1 MPVFQ
6 YKGLNKAGKN
16 VKGIIDADNPRTARA
31 KLKKDG
37 IYVMNLGD
45 SEKTRARKKTSSTS
59 MGSGRVSVDDIS
71 NLTRQLASLVKA
83 NIPLVDCLGAVSDQ
97 MENPYLKEV
106 LAECRNQVNEGST
119 LQKALLKY
127 PKAFDNIFVS
137 MVGAG
142 EMSGSLDTILLRLA
156 EFTEARAELKSKVN
170 SAMMYPILM
179 IVLMVLILMAMFVFV
194 LPQITGILID
204 TGMEIPWY
212 TQLVMN
218 ISGFMVE
225 NWIILLIAMFG
236 GIFMFNYWKNSAT
249 GRPAWDAITLKLP
262 IVGKIA
268 RMVAVSRFTRTLSTL
283 LSGGV
288 PMLNAMDIVRNV
300 VDNAV
305 LAKAVDE
312 ARDNIREGESI
323 AGPLKKSEQF
333 PPIVIHMVSIGEKTG
348 ELEKMLNQVADTY
361 DFQVKNQVSGITSL
375 LSPIMLIVMGGVI
388 GFIVISVLIPMMDM
402 ATKIE

>member
-1 MPVFQ
+1 MPVYH
-6 YKGLNKAGKN
+6 YKGLNKAGKTVSN
-16 VKGIIDADNPRTARA
+16 IIDADSQRTARM
-31 KLKKDG
+31 KLKKEG
-37 IYVMNLGD
+37 IYVVSLQD
-45 SEKTRARKKTSSTS
+45 KSKSPQKKKVNSSSMTS
-59 MGSGRVSVDDIS
+59 GKVKIDDIS
-71 NLTRQLASLVKA
+71 NLTRQLASLVRA
-83 NIPLVDCLGAVSDQ
+83 NIPLVDCLGACSDQ

-106 LAECRNQVNEGST
+106 LADCRNQVNEGSP
-119 LQKALLKY
+119 LAKAFAKY
-127 PKAFDNIFVS
+127 PRVFDNIFIS

-156 EFTEARAELKSKVN
+156 EFTESRAELKARVK
-170 SAMMYPILM
+170 SAMMYPIVMVVLM
-179 IVLMVLILMAMFVFV
+179 IGILMGMFVYV
-194 LPQITGILID
+194 LPQITGILLD

-212 TQLVMN
+212 TQIVMDT
-218 ISGFMVE
+218 SGFMVN
-225 NWIILLIAMFG
+225 NWVFILVCMFG
-236 GIFMFNYWKNSAT
+236 GWFVFNRWKNSSS
-249 GRPAWDAITLKLP
+249 GRKSWDAISLKLP
-262 IVGKIA
+262 IVGRIA

-300 VDNAV
+300 VDNEV
-305 LAKAVDE
+305 LAKAVEE

-361 DFQVKNQVSGITSL
+361 DFQVKNEVQGITSI
-375 LSPIMLIVMGGVI
+375 LSPIMLVVMGALI

>member
-1 MPVFQ
+1 MPVYQ

-16 VKGIIDADNPRTARA
+16 IKGIVDSDNPRTARM
-31 KLKKDG
+31 KLKKEG
-37 IYVMNLGD
+37 IYVVDLSD
-45 SEKTRARKKTSSTS
+45 SQKTQAKKKMVSTSSG
-59 MGSGRVSVDDIS
+59 GSVTVDEMS
-71 NLTRQLASLVKA
+71 NLTRQLASLVRA
-83 NIPLVDCLGAVSDQ
+83 NIPLVDCLGACSDQ

-119 LQKALLKY
+119 LQKALMKY
-127 PKAFDNIFVS
+127 PKVFDNIFVS

-142 EMSGSLDTILLRLA
+142 EMSGALDTILLRLA
-156 EFTEARAELKSKVN
+156 EFTEARADLKSRVQ

-179 IVLMVLILMAMFVFV
+179 MVLMTLILMGLFVFV

-212 TQLVMN
+212 TQIVMA
-218 ISGFMVE
+218 ISGVMVDY
-225 NWIILLIAMFG
+225 WYIILVAMFG
-236 GIFMFNYWKNSAT
+236 GALLFTRWKNSTT
-249 GRPAWDAITLKLP
+249 GRPTWDAIVLKLP

-268 RMVAVSRFTRTLSTL
+268 RMIAVARFTRTLSTL

-312 ARDNIREGESI
+312 ARENIREGESI

-333 PPIVIHMVSIGEKTG
+333 PPIVIHMVNIGEKTG

-361 DFQVKNQVSGITSL
+361 DFQVKNQVQGITTL
-375 LSPIMLIVMGGVI
+375 LNPVMLIVMGGVI

-402 ATKIE
+402 ATKLD